1 MNRLPRTETLLVL
14 ACAGAAAMLAASQ
27 FMTLFEL
34 TPPGGE
40 ALESVSAAD
49 QHGYAT
55 FVLAVFAL
63 AMLVVG
69 IATQNEQAARIAAF
83 AVAASGAVALL
94 IFLVGDLPDANTLGT
109 LDNESFID
117 AKAEPQAG
125 FWLELAGSLVL
136 AACGAALA
144 TMGPDRLNLT
154 RRDGSAPRRSA
165 ASTGAKKDG
174 ASGARPKKEEGGG
187 FQWPSRGGK
196 ERP

>member
-1 MNRLPRTETLLVL
+1 VNRLPRTETLLVL

-27 FMTLFEL
+27 FMTIFEL
-34 TPPGGE
+34 TPPGAE
-40 ALESVSAAD
+40 ALESVSATD

-63 AMLVVG
+63 VMLVVG

-94 IFLVGDLPDANTLGT
+94 IFLVGDLPDANTVGT
-109 LDNESFID
+109 LDDESFVD

-154 RRDGSAPRRSA
+154 RRDGAAPRPAGRKRGDDGHKKA
-165 ASTGAKKDG
+165 DGAKSEER
-174 ASGARPKKEEGGG
+174 SGW
-187 FQWPSRGGK
+187 QWPSRGGK